1 VSLGRPPRL
10 GAGITQYLVRRLLAS
25 VFTLLIVSL
34 VIFGIVH
41 FTPGDPARIMAG
53 DVASTADVER
63 IRQQLGLDRPI
74 LEQYAAWLGQL
85 VRGDLGRSLFL
96 QRPVAQAIW
105 ERAEPTVLLT
115 VFALALAVLIG
126 VPAGVVAAVR
136 RGSAVDQILAVVALL
151 GLCIPNF
158 WLGMMLILVF
168 AVGFGLLPSGGYVPL
183 AEGNLL
189 HTLRYLALPIVTLG
203 FSESALISRITR
215 AAMLDTLGQDYVR
228 SARSKG
234 LGEAVVVGKHAL
246 RNALIPI
253 LTVVGLALG
262 VLLGGA
268 VVTETVF
275 TIPGVGRLVVSS
287 IARRDYPVIQGV
299 VLVIAVVYVLVNLLI
314 DLLYSVADPR
324 IRY

>member
-1 VSLGRPPRL
+1 MFEYV
-10 GAGITQYLVRRLLAS
+10 VRRLTVS

-53 DVASTADVER
+53 DVASAADVER

-74 LEQYAAWLGQL
+74 LVQYGSWLGQL

-105 ERAEPTVLLT
+105 ERAEPTALLT
-115 VFALALAVLIG
+115 VFALALAVIVG
-126 VPAGVVAAVR
+126 VPAGVAAALK
-136 RGSAVDQILAVVALL
+136 RGSLADQGLAVVALL

-168 AVGFGLLPSGGYVPL
+168 AVGFGVLPSGGYVPVG
-183 AEGNLL
+183 EGGLL
-189 HTLRYLALPIVTLG
+189 TSLRYLLLPIVTLG
-203 FSESALISRITR
+203 FSEAALISRITR
-215 AAMLDTLGQDYVR
+215 ASMLDVLGQDYVR

-234 LGEAVVVGKHAL
+234 LGEMSVVGKHAF

-299 VLVIAVVYVLVNLLI
+299 VLVIAAIYVVVNLLI
-314 DLLYSVADPR
+314 DLSYTVADPR

>member
-1 VSLGRPPRL
+1 M
-10 GAGITQYLVRRLLAS
+10 TQYLVRRLVAS

-53 DVASTADVER
+53 DVASAADVER

-74 LEQYAAWLGQL
+74 IEQYVSWLGQL

-105 ERAEPTVLLT
+105 ERAEPTFILT
-115 VFALALAVLIG
+115 VFALGLAVLIG
-126 VPAGVVAAVR
+126 VPAGIVAAVR
-136 RGSAVDQILAVVALL
+136 RGSIVDQGLAVVALL

-168 AVGFGLLPSGGYVPL
+168 AVGFGILPSGGYVPI

-189 HTLRYLALPIVTLG
+189 NTLRYLALPIVTLG

-246 RNALIPI
+246 RNAMIPI

-299 VLVIAVVYVLVNLLI
+299 VLVIAVIYVLVNLLI
-314 DLLYSVADPR
+314 DLLYTVADPR

>member
-1 VSLGRPPRL
+1 M
-10 GAGITQYLVRRLLAS
+10 IEYLVRRLLVS
-25 VFTLLIVSL
+25 VITLVVVSL

-53 DVASTADVER
+53 DMASSADVER
-63 IRQQLGLDRPI
+63 IRQQLGLDRP
-74 LEQYAAWLGQL
+74 LPLQYVTWLGQL
-85 VRGDLGRSLFL
+85 LQGDLGRSLFL

-105 ERAEPTVLLT
+105 ERAEPTFLLT
-115 VFALALAVLIG
+115 VFALGLAVLIG

-136 RGSAVDQILAVVALL
+136 RGSVADQSLAVVALL
-151 GLCIPNF
+151 GVCIPNF
-158 WLGMMLILVF
+158 WLGMMLILLF
-168 AVGFGLLPSGGYVPL
+168 SVGLGLLPSGGYVTV
-183 AEGNLL
+183 AEGNSLNS
-189 HTLRYLALPIVTLG
+189 LRYLVLPVLTLG

-215 AAMLDTLGQDYVR
+215 AAMLDTLGLDYVR

-234 LGEAVVVGKHAL
+234 LSEAVVVGKHAF
-246 RNALIPI
+246 RNALIPV

-275 TIPGVGRLVVSS
+275 TIPGVGRLAVSS

-299 VLVIAVVYVLVNLLI
+299 VLVIAVIYVLVNLLI
-314 DLLYSVADPR
+314 DLLYTLADPR